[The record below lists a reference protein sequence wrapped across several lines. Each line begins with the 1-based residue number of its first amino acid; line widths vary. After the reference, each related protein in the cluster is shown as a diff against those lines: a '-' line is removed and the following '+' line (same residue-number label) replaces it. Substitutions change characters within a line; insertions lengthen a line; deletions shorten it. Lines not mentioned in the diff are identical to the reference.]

1 MTFSLLGQ
9 SLSLPEARTR
19 YTHNTYYLEL
29 LGLEAIDVV
38 RVDEAVSRSQMER
51 VTAALLRHVE
61 SASAVRSATSVYVYT
76 TQDAIGDG
84 VVLGATHAFSI
95 VGFADGSLQHHYY
108 EKQHSGG
115 FRHVAA
121 LSHAIDGP
129 LDADTLRL
137 LHFANTPDFALPA
150 RSSIFIVTGGEVPGM
165 FFDTAPDMSL
175 HDELL
180 LDPNR
185 SKGAVTLG
193 LNEPDVFQELI
204 GQDPAAALTCGH
216 NDGCPPGP
224 DRCVYD
230 PANPVNYCSDL
241 GPPPTCLAA
250 RLAAMKRRRRVAFT
264 TPIRFAPLRAFRDEF
279 LSRTRFGREY
289 IGFYY
294 LLSGHARLD
303 PGTVRHYVAGLQH
316 AYKAIAVLMAD
327 GEDDQ
332 VVVTPQLR
340 AVADEILARHA
351 SLRDPG
357 ARRALRRIADDLDA
371 LTGIPK
377 AGFLAEIGHRGDA

>member
-1 MTFSLLGQ
+1 
-9 SLSLPEARTR
+9 
-19 YTHNTYYLEL
+19 
-29 LGLEAIDVV
+29 LEAIDVV
-38 RVDEAVSRSQMER
+38 RVEEAVSRRQMEQ

-61 SASAVRSATSVYVYT
+61 SASAVRNPASAYVYT
-76 TQDAIGDG
+76 TQDAIGDR
-84 VVLGATHAFSI
+84 VELGATHAFSI
-95 VGFADGSLQHHYY
+95 LGFDDGSLQHHYY
-108 EKQHSGG
+108 EKQHSGR

-137 LHFANTPDFALPA
+137 LHFANTRDYALPA
-150 RSSIFIVTGGEVPGM
+150 RSSIFIVTGGELPDV
-165 FFDTAPDMSL
+165 FFDTAPDISL
-175 HDELL
+175 QDELL

-193 LNEPDVFQELI
+193 VNEPDIYVELI
-204 GQDPAAALTCGH
+204 DRDPAAEFTCGH

-224 DRCVYD
+224 DRCVQDPIHPISYCSHLD
-230 PANPVNYCSDL
+230 PAPN
-241 GPPPTCLAA
+241 CLAA
-250 RLAAMKRRRRVAFT
+250 RLAAMKRLRKVAFT
-264 TPIRFAPLRAFRDEF
+264 TPVRFGPLRAFRDEF

-294 LLSGHARLD
+294 LLSSHARLD

-316 AYKAIAVLMAD
+316 AYKAIGVLMAD
-327 GEDDQ
+327 GDDDR

-351 SLRDPG
+351 NLQDPG
-357 ARRALRRIADDLDA
+357 ARRALTRIAGDLDA
-371 LTGIPK
+371 LAGAPK
-377 AGFLAEIGHRGDA
+377 AQFLAEIGHRADA